1 MLAQRLRF
9 LVAFAL
15 APVGVCGLLTATFKI
30 TDPHSN
36 YRWVFLPMLLVMLGH
51 SLLLGVPLAVRL
63 RHLNRLTLRNTL
75 VSGALIGSIPTT
87 ILLAWLQLRA
97 SADDRYLLGDTMLE
111 IHGHLTVAGWL
122 TRIAIAVV
130 LAFVGIL
137 AASFWWIVAFGT
149 RPNRWRFSAVAHRN
163 TARP

>member
-1 MLAQRLRF
+1 
-9 LVAFAL
+9 
-15 APVGVCGLLTATFKI
+15 
-30 TDPHSN
+30 
-36 YRWVFLPMLLVMLGH
+36 MLLVMLGH

-63 RHLNRLTLRNTL
+63 RISNRLTLRNTL

-97 SADDRYLLGDTMLE
+97 SADDWYLLGDTMLE
-111 IHGHLTVAGWL
+111 VHGHLTVAGWL
-122 TRIAIAVV
+122 TRIAIAFI

-137 AASFWWIVAFGT
+137 AASLWWIIVFGA
-149 RPNRWRFSAVAHRN
+149 RPNHSRFSAVAHRN